1 MGRLTRA
8 AALTAVASVSIGGGA
23 YALASSTAEPTITVC
38 VNHGSGARYLG

>member
-8 AALTAVASVSIGGGA
+8 AALTAVASVSVGGA

-38 VNHGSGARYLG
+38 VNDGSGALYLG